1 MNAHRVGYRE
11 VEPMTPEQIA
21 QEVELRRKG
30 FITVPAGFVPPIVD
44 LNKRVV
50 KKWVG
55 FYLNSKG
62 EVDMGFF
69 DSNPGYLAHTYQVEI
84 EVPREVYECLNR
96 KLKCVVMGKFG
107 PEATGCQSEVSD
119 V

>member
-1 MNAHRVGYRE
+1 MNAHKIGWRE
-11 VEPMTPEQIA
+11 PEPI
-21 QEVELRRKG
+21 
-30 FITVPAGFVPPIVD
+30 
-44 LNKRVV
+44 VV

-107 PEATGCQSEVSD
+107 PESHECEGV
-119 V
+119 